1 MEIDDK
7 ENVMENLQAVIDRN
21 MKDAQTI
28 WAAPKDKDMQ
38 EMAIQDAVD
47 AFAIKSFIEGN
58 MIEKAV
64 EHFSGLDTSPM
75 EDIAVA
81 LVKDMGQNWTEET
94 FGIELRI

>member
-21 MKDAQTI
+21 MAEAQSDT
-28 WAAPKDKDMQ
+28 WADDKGMQ
-38 EMAIQDAVD
+38 TMLFRDAVA
-47 AFAIKSFIEGN
+47 AFAIKKDIENGS
-58 MIEKAV
+58 ITKAV
-64 EHFSGLDTSPM
+64 ERFAKLDTSPM